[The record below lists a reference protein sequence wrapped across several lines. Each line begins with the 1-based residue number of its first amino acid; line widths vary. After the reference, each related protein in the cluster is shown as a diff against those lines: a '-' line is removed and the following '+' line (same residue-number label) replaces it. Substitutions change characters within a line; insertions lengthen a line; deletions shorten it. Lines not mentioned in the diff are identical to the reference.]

1 MLVSA
6 TQVCVISISSGR
18 DCVRHPLLDAEYT
31 RAPCILKVPNIYT
44 CEQTMCVT
52 TWDPPSDHHQ
62 FPRRSFASL
71 PPPPH
76 FNCKRS
82 QISSTSLTLVSRE
95 SVPRLTLSQ
104 ESRTE
109 LATRNIL
116 DVVDCNEAKKN
127 YTFPSLKHSSI
138 NK

>member
-71 PPPPH
+71 PSPPPSAPLIVNVPKYH
-76 FNCKRS
+76 RPRS
-82 QISSTSLTLVSRE
+82 PPVSRE

-116 DVVDCNEAKKN
+116 DVVDAACLPATKRRK
-127 YTFPSLKHSSI
+127 TILFQA
-138 NK
+138 